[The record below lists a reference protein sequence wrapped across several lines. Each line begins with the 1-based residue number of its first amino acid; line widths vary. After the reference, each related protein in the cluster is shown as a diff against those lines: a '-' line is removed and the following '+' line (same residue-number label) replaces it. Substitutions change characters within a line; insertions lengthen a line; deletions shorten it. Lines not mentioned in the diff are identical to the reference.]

1 MIDTQYSEHKG
12 CAFRVSCFSVNQ
24 CCVMKSHHHELPGQ
38 ICTQRHSVWVRVH
51 CFHLYSSAALVLWW
65 VFFFYP
71 LLNKKETH
79 TNRFV
84 VFLLISRSTERLMLC
99 FVAVPKSRV
108 FNSHSMILSI
118 SRRRRMPQSCT
129 ESQNLCSKKKQK
141 TTSVVLS
148 NWSIDQCLGKRPVST
163 LMGRYDNS

>member
-1 MIDTQYSEHKG
+1 MYTKAQ
-12 CAFRVSCFSVNQ
+12 CVSKSTLLSPLFKCCSCSV
-24 CCVMKSHHHELPGQ
+24 M
-38 ICTQRHSVWVRVH
+38 SV
-51 CFHLYSSAALVLWW
+51 
-65 VFFFYP
+65 FFYP